1 VDSEAVESSPLYLE
15 VTPLPREVLC
25 TMPCLGTVLR
35 VFVSRF
41 LKEVF
46 HLQKNIYWARF
57 CNIACKQEFGMWK
70 GILLPSSRVRLL
82 SNEDGSVVDRVE

>member
-82 SNEDGSVVDRVE
+82 SNEDGSVVDRVK